1 MRVFGDNIARV
12 GVDYISSSEVD
23 DYCLARRSIFYP
35 KSDLKVADSVLS
47 SLQETKRAEAILN
60 TQVIAERG
68 EELFGERPSSV
79 TPLPGQG
86 TFHSLYKLRLHTVG
100 DAILRTSV
108 STYPYRSFDFY
119 IEAWVADRLR
129 QEGLP
134 VPSVYKVDISR
145 EKVSFDYQLSAEATG
160 STLKSFDIEGQKQE
174 EHLLFE
180 LGSLLAKLHH
190 VSTRKF
196 GLLDIRCILDGR
208 ECEGLLQ
215 TWSEYV
221 FLKLEDHLK
230 TCFEIGAISLEDRK
244 KIESIFEKM
253 QPRLDCAEPAL
264 LHGDLSNSNVF
275 SDGRCVTALVDWE
288 DCLSGD
294 PLFDIASWGTFI
306 GNDERRELFLE
317 GYRSARRLP
326 DDFELKYWLYYLR
339 VLLAKTVHRHRFRYH
354 DRIPA
359 SSRIERG
366 LKELEWLIPRGF

>member
-1 MRVFGDNIARV
+1 MRVFGSNIARA
-12 GVDYISSSEVD
+12 GVDYISRSEVN

-35 KSDLKVADSVLS
+35 KSDLKIADSVLS

-79 TPLPGQG
+79 APLPGQG
-86 TFHSLYKLRLHTVG
+86 TFHSLYKLRSHTVG

-119 IEAWVADRLR
+119 IDAWVADRLR

-134 VPSVYKVDISR
+134 VPSVYRVDISR

-160 STLKSFDIEGQKQE
+160 STLKSFDVNGHNGG
-174 EHLLFE
+174 HLLFE
-180 LGSLLAKLHH
+180 LGSLLARLHH
-190 VSTRKF
+190 VSTRNF

-208 ECEGLLQ
+208 ECEGLLD

-221 FLKLEDHLK
+221 FLKLDDHLR
-230 TCFEIGAISLEDRK
+230 TCFEIGAISLEENK
-244 KIESIFEKM
+244 KIESIFDKM
-253 QPRLDCAEPAL
+253 QPSLDYVEPVL

-275 SDGRCVTALVDWE
+275 SDGRSVTAIVDWE

-306 GNDERRELFLE
+306 GNDARRELFLE
-317 GYRSARRLP
+317 GYRSVRLLP

-339 VLLAKTVHRHRFRYH
+339 VLLAKTVHRHRFSYH

-359 SSRIERG
+359 SSRIQRG